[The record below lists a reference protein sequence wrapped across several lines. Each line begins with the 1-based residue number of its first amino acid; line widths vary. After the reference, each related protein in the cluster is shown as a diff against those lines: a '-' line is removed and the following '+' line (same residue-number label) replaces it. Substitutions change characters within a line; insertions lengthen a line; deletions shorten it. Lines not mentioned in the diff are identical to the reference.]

1 MIQGHFKLRG
11 IQVPEDLELV
21 LSRKISEFQGF
32 SYKFISGSVYVF
44 SEMGT
49 IYSTTVTVSIVVD
62 RSRYSESHQELSVI
76 CSAVSPK
83 NHSFLD
89 VFNPIRRAEKR
100 QLEYVWNLISRFC
113 KGYSW
118 TIYPL
123 QITE

>member
-1 MIQGHFKLRG
+1 MIQGYFTLKG
-11 IQVPEDLELV
+11 IQVPEDLEQV
-21 LSRKISEFQGF
+21 LSGKIAEFKGF

-44 SEMGT
+44 SEMNA
-49 IYSTTVTVSIVVD
+49 IYSNTVTVSIIVD

-89 VFNPIRRAEKR
+89 AFSPISRTEKR
-100 QLEYVWNLISRFC
+100 QLEHAWNLISRFC

-118 TIYPL
+118 TISPL